1 MEHTPLNYCGRC
13 LPPVP
18 VGVPADCTAAPKLKE
33 RDILHVFSD
42 KEVQEMLRLVES
54 SLTTR
59 MDLVQQDEELGISEY
74 RSDKDMVGV
83 K

>member
-1 MEHTPLNYCGRC
+1 
-13 LPPVP
+13 
-18 VGVPADCTAAPKLKE
+18 
-33 RDILHVFSD
+33 
-42 KEVQEMLRLVES
+42 MLRLVES